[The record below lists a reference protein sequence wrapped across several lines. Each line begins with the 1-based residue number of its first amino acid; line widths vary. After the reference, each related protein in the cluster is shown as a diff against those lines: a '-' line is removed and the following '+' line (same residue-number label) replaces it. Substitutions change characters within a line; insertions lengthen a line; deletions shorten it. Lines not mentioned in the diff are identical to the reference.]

1 MPRKRE
7 AQNEINAGSMADIAF
22 LLLVFFLVTTTMD
35 SSWGIQRKLP
45 PPPEPNQENIDI
57 KQRNVFV
64 VLANAN
70 DQLLVEGDLLLIEQ
84 IREKAK
90 EFIVNPARKETLP
103 EWEDVSVSIA
113 KQKISEYTASA
124 NVEKVAVWQK
134 RLNATELV
142 GDFTV
147 TKQVISLQ
155 NDRGTSYKL
164 YIQVQNELAAAYR
177 ELRDDLCM
185 QEFRMSFSELEEA
198 AKNNKED
205 ASLKKKV
212 KAIKTVYPQKI
223 SEAEPKNLGG

>member
-45 PPPEPNQENIDI
+45 PTPEPNQENIDI

-70 DQLLVEGDLLLIEQ
+70 DQLLVEGELLLIDQ
-84 IREKAK
+84 VREKAK
-90 EFIVNPARKETLP
+90 EFIVNPARKESLP

-113 KQKISEYTASA
+113 KQKISDYTAAGNADKVTAWEKRLAAAELIGEYTI
-124 NVEKVAVWQK
+124 
-134 RLNATELV
+134 
-142 GDFTV
+142 

-177 ELRDDLCM
+177 ELRDELCM
-185 QEFRMSFSELEEA
+185 SEFRMTFAELEEA
-198 AKNNKED
+198 SKANKKD
-205 ASLKKKV
+205 DSLKKKL